1 MKSCDGCN
9 EKMSIPYAVHKATVT
24 RLERINERLW
34 VVILILIFALI
45 ASNLAWI
52 IYEKQFVVVKKNF
65 KIECQQDSDGIN
77 IVSGGNVSYG
87 TESQNKDTQVHS
99 SETERLEPL
108 KVQGDSEFLRTA
120 SGKDPV
126 IYIATSA

>member
-24 RLERINERLW
+24 RLERINTRLW

-52 IYEKQFVVVKKNF
+52 IYEKQFDVVEKNVEAEVF
-65 KIECQQDSDGIN
+65 DMSERQIKT
-77 IVSGGNVSYG
+77 IVYK
-87 TESQNKDTQVHS
+87 TQNKLFAHT
-99 SETERLEPL
+99 
-108 KVQGDSEFLRTA
+108 
-120 SGKDPV
+120 
-126 IYIATSA
+126 

>member
-9 EKMSIPYAVHKATVT
+9 EKMSIPYVVHEATAT
-24 RLERINERLW
+24 RLERINTRLW

-52 IYEKQFVVVKKNF
+52 IYEKQFDVVEKNVE
-65 KIECQQDSDGIN
+65 IECQRDSAGIN

-87 TESQNKDTQVHS
+87 TESQNQNSHENAAEAK
-99 SETERLEPL
+99 
-108 KVQGDSEFLRTA
+108 
-120 SGKDPV
+120 
-126 IYIATSA
+126 

>member
-9 EKMSIPYAVHKATVT
+9 EKTSIPYAVHEATVT
-24 RLERINERLW
+24 RLERINTRLW

-52 IYEKQFVVVKKNF
+52 IYEKQFDVVEKNVE
-65 KIECQQDSDGIN
+65 IECQQDSDGTN

-87 TESQNKDTQVHS
+87 TESQNHS
-99 SETERLEPL
+99 NGSLRFVPL
-108 KVQGDSEFLRTA
+108 WRIS
-120 SGKDPV
+120 
-126 IYIATSA
+126 

>member
-9 EKMSIPYAVHKATVT
+9 DKMSIPYVVHEATVT
-24 RLERINERLW
+24 RLERINARLW

-45 ASNLAWI
+45 ASNLAWA
-52 IYEKQFVVVKKNF
+52 IYEKQFDVVKKNV

-87 TESQNKDTQVHS
+87 TESQNQNPH
-99 SETERLEPL
+99 EN
-108 KVQGDSEFLRTA
+108 TA
-120 SGKDPV
+120 K
-126 IYIATSA
+126 AK

>member
-24 RLERINERLW
+24 RLERINTRLW

-52 IYEKQFVVVKKNF
+52 IYEKQFDVVEKNVEAEEF
-65 KIECQQDSDGIN
+65 DMSERQIKT
-77 IVSGGNVSYG
+77 IVYKA
-87 TESQNKDTQVHS
+87 QNKLFAHT
-99 SETERLEPL
+99 
-108 KVQGDSEFLRTA
+108 
-120 SGKDPV
+120 
-126 IYIATSA
+126 

>member
-24 RLERINERLW
+24 RLERINTRLW

-52 IYEKQFVVVKKNF
+52 IYEKQFGVVEKNDE
-65 KIECQQDSDGIN
+65 IECQLYAAMAYKLICGRTAAEQP
-77 IVSGGNVSYG
+77 
-87 TESQNKDTQVHS
+87 
-99 SETERLEPL
+99 EPL
-108 KVQGDSEFLRTA
+108 KVQGDSKFLRTA

-126 IYIATSA
+126 IYIVTSA

>member
-9 EKMSIPYAVHKATVT
+9 EKISIPYAVHEATVT
-24 RLERINERLW
+24 RLERINTRLW

-52 IYEKQFVVVKKNF
+52 IYEKQFDVVEKNV
-65 KIECQQDSDGIN
+65 KIECQQNSDGIN

-87 TESQNKDTQVHS
+87 TESQNQNPHS
-99 SETERLEPL
+99 TKICMKRQL
-108 KVQGDSEFLRTA
+108 KR
-120 SGKDPV
+120 
-126 IYIATSA
+126 

>member
-24 RLERINERLW
+24 RLERINTRLW

-45 ASNLAWI
+45 ASNLAWV
-52 IYEKQFVVVKKNF
+52 IYEKQFDVVEKNV

-77 IVSGGNVSYG
+77 IVSGGNVSYS
-87 TESQNKDTQVHS
+87 TESQNQNPHS
-99 SETERLEPL
+99 TKICMKRQL
-108 KVQGDSEFLRTA
+108 KR
-120 SGKDPV
+120 
-126 IYIATSA
+126 

>member
-9 EKMSIPYAVHKATVT
+9 EKMSIPYVVHEATVT
-24 RLERINERLW
+24 NTRLW

-45 ASNLAWI
+45 ASNLAWV
-52 IYEKQFVVVKKNF
+52 IYEKQFDVVEKNV

-87 TESQNKDTQVHS
+87 TESQNQNPH
-99 SETERLEPL
+99 EN
-108 KVQGDSEFLRTA
+108 TA
-120 SGKDPV
+120 EAK
-126 IYIATSA
+126 

>member
-9 EKMSIPYAVHKATVT
+9 EKMSIPYLVHEATAK
-24 RLERINERLW
+24 RLERINTRLW

-87 TESQNKDTQVHS
+87 TESQNKDTQAHS

-108 KVQGDSEFLRTA
+108 KVHGDSEFLRTA

>member
-24 RLERINERLW
+24 RLERINSRLW

-45 ASNLAWI
+45 ASNLAWV
-52 IYEKQFVVVKKNF
+52 IYEKQFDVVKKNV

-87 TESQNKDTQVHS
+87 Q
-99 SETERLEPL
+99 
-108 KVQGDSEFLRTA
+108 KVRITRTA
-120 SGKDPV
+120 R
-126 IYIATSA
+126 SALCCYGV